1 MPADAFSDLLIERPD
16 VVQQIGMRKR
26 SKAGQSYPCGARLR
40 FS

>member
-26 SKAGQSYPCGARLR
+26 SESGPSYPFEARLR
-40 FS
+40 SS